1 MAPRPAPR
9 PDPSAAVEPLP
20 VEHLRWTCDPATLG
34 FASTEDLPDID
45 RIIGQDRAVQAIRF
59 AIGVRHHG
67 YNLFALGPGGVGKHH
82 VLRRFLEQEARQ
94 CPVPGDWCYVH
105 PMGEDTAPRALGL
118 PAGEGPR
125 LRDDVAKLVASLK
138 VALPAAFEGD
148 DYLSRRQRLRAQA
161 EKDEEAALAEVK
173 VEARAHD
180 LVVLRAED
188 GVVLAPLKDGEV
200 IPNEQFE
207 TLPTAEREHIEAELA
222 VMSDRVYEAVRR
234 LPSLKK
240 KAAEAQAEL
249 DREVGQAVVGP
260 AFAELRA
267 AWAHDEVRD
276 WLHRFEQD
284 VMANLPRFLPAAEDE
299 VELPEALEQAV
310 AEEGGWVDLRRY
322 KVNVLVSHQGRQG
335 APVVRE
341 DDPTL
346 GNLLGRVEHVAAF
359 GALTTD
365 FTRIRPGALHKA
377 NGGFLLLEA
386 RRLLEEPLAWEHL
399 KQALRH
405 SELRIPSPS
414 LAGGVVTAITL
425 EPQPIPLQVKVV
437 LVGERLLYY
446 LLNEGDPEL
455 SRLFKVTADFEED
468 MPRTAESQA
477 MAARLLAT
485 LAREESLRPLDASA
499 VARTLEESVRLAGDQ
514 GRLSTHVES
523 LVDLLREADHA
534 AGLAGRSRIEAQDVA
549 SALKAR
555 RYREGRLEERTRR
568 QVLEGLV
575 RLPTEGQAVGEVNGL
590 AVLELGRT
598 IFGQATRL
606 GARVRLGDGDI
617 VDIEHEVELGGP
629 IHSKGVHILK
639 GFLGGRFGSESP
651 LSFSA
656 TVAFEQSYGEVE
668 GDSASLAETCAL
680 LSALAELPLRQDL
693 AVTGSVDQQG
703 RVQAVGGVNEKVEGW
718 YDLCAAR
725 GLSGTQGVIV
735 PRATV
740 PALQLR
746 PDLVQAAREGRF
758 AVYAVEDVDQAVA
771 LLTGVPAGRRTA
783 RGGWTRG
790 SVNARVAARLARMTE
805 LARSDRGEG

>member
-1 MAPRPAPR
+1 MAPPAAPALA
-9 PDPSAAVEPLP
+9 PEQ
-20 VEHLRWTCDPATLG
+20 LRWTCDPADLG
-34 FASTEDLPDID
+34 FSSTAELPDID
-45 RIIGQDRAVQAIRF
+45 RIIGQDRAVEAIRF

-82 VLRRFLEQEARQ
+82 LLRRFLEQEAIN
-94 CPVPGDWCYVH
+94 CEVPRDWCYVH

-118 PAGEGPR
+118 PAGEGIR
-125 LRDDVAKLVASLK
+125 LRDDVARLVAGLK
-138 VALPAAFEGD
+138 VSLPAAFEGED
-148 DYLSRRQRLRAQA
+148 FLSRRQRLNAQA
-161 EKDEEAALAEVK
+161 EKAEEEALAEVK

-200 IPNEQFE
+200 IPNEDFE
-207 TLPTAEREHIEAELA
+207 TLSTAEREHIEAELA
-222 VMSDRVYEAVRR
+222 TMSKRVHEAVRR
-234 LPSLKK
+234 LPALKK
-240 KAAEAQAEL
+240 KAAEEQSALE
-249 DREVGQAVVGP
+249 REVGLSVVGP

-267 AWAHDEVRD
+267 QWADEQVLD
-276 WLHRFEQD
+276 WLKRFEQD
-284 VMANLPRFLPAAEDE
+284 VLTNLPRILPAADDA
-299 VELPEALEQAV
+299 VELPEALEQAI

-322 KVNVLVSHQGRQG
+322 RVNVLVSQVGRQG

-405 SELRIPSPS
+405 SEIRVPSPS
-414 LAGGVVTAITL
+414 LAGGVVTAVTL

-446 LLNEGDPEL
+446 LLSEADPEL
-455 SRLFKVTADFEED
+455 TRLFKVTADFEED
-468 MPRTAESQA
+468 MPRTPESQV
-477 MAARLLAT
+477 MAARLLGT
-485 LAREESLRPLDASA
+485 LAREEGLRALHASA
-499 VARTLEESVRLAGDQ
+499 VARLLEESVRLAGDR
-514 GRLSTHVES
+514 GRLSTHIES

-534 AGLAGRSRIEAQDVA
+534 AGLQRRELTEAADVMA
-549 SALKAR
+549 ALQAR
-555 RYREGRLEERTRR
+555 RHREGRLEERVRR

-575 RLPTEGQAVGEVNGL
+575 RVPTEGLAVGEVNGL

-598 IFGQATRL
+598 AFGQPTRL
-606 GARVRLGDGDI
+606 GARVRLGDGEI

-639 GFLGGRFGSESP
+639 GFLGGRFGSEAP

-680 LSALAELPLRQDL
+680 LSALAETPLRQDL

-718 YDLCAAR
+718 FDLCAAR
-725 GLSGTQGVIV
+725 GLTGSQGVIV

-746 PDLVQAAREGRF
+746 PDLAQAAREGRF
-758 AVYAVEDVDQAVA
+758 AVYAVDDVDQAVC
-771 LLTGVPAGRRTA
+771 LLSGLPAGRRGP
-783 RGGWTRG
+783 RGAWTRG
-790 SVNARVAARLARMTE
+790 SFNARVAARLARMAE
-805 LARSDRGEG
+805 LARNDRGEG